1 FKKTVYFV
9 AMSGFLADS
18 YAIFSPNVVSPA
30 LAYIYWS
37 TDTTGTKGL
46 VINVITL
53 AGSCIGMVLF
63 GWLADVFG
71 RKRLYGVE
79 LVIGIIATLG
89 LTQVS
94 AGYNQQ
100 SMSPFAWIVWW
111 RFVLGIGI
119 GAEYPLSALI
129 AAEWSATGTRGT
141 MLAAVFLLQPIGQ
154 FLAYIVGYVALVGI
168 TRDRL
173 PNWTSADWDD
183 PANRD
188 IGAATIDSVWRCV
201 IGVGAFP
208 ALIAIALRF
217 TIPETPRYLLDVRE
231 DLPAAAQAT
240 RRVHPD
246 KANTPSRQN
255 SDKITKGGSEPY
267 LTSNDK
273 EAGVVQSSS
282 INIENKGLTQRHS
295 VRSAEIKEE
304 FGRGQGFR
312 RILAGISIC
321 WFIMDISFYGLG
333 LDTPRTLAKIFGT
346 QPSDATKNGF
356 DWNSGFASQDENIY
370 DALLGDATRAL
381 YTIPISGIFGSVVFL
396 LLVNYI
402 PRATVLRWMFVLFAI
417 LFAIAGSSLTAVYE
431 TTNHSLT
438 VAFYALALCI
448 LNFGPNTI
456 LFMLPAELF
465 PTRYRGTCYGIAAA
479 SGKAGAILI
488 QIISHFAKATDSS
501 SGKWP
506 LAIMLMCF
514 SPLMLI
520 GAFFA
525 WVWIPDV
532 Q

>member
-1 FKKTVYFV
+1 V
-9 AMSGFLADS
+9 A
-18 YAIFSPNVVSPA
+18 
-30 LAYIYWS
+30 
-37 TDTTGTKGL
+37 
-46 VINVITL
+46 
-53 AGSCIGMVLF
+53 
-63 GWLADVFG
+63 
-71 RKRLYGVE
+71 
-79 LVIGIIATLG
+79 
-89 LTQVS
+89 Q
-94 AGYNQQ
+94 
-100 SMSPFAWIVWW
+100 
-111 RFVLGIGI
+111 
-119 GAEYPLSALI
+119 
-129 AAEWSATGTRGT
+129 
-141 MLAAVFLLQPIGQ
+141 
-154 FLAYIVGYVALVGI
+154 
-168 TRDRL
+168 
-173 PNWTSADWDD
+173 
-183 PANRD
+183 
-188 IGAATIDSVWRCV
+188 DSVWRCV

-255 SDKITKGGSEPY
+255 SNKITKGGSEPY

-282 INIENKGLTQRHS
+282 IDMENKGLTQRQS
-295 VRSAEIKEE
+295 VRSAEIKDQSGRGRSDDIVNGSFEIHQAPSGTQKATSDETRLKSNGHAPDPGSKISGKDLATQRRRKNE
-304 FGRGQGFR
+304 FWYDWHATFGKGQGFR

-321 WFIMDISFYGLG
+321 WFIMDMSFYGLG
-333 LDTPRTLAKIFGT
+333 LDTPRTLAKIFGA

-356 DWNSGFASQDENIY
+356 DWNSGLASQDENIY

-402 PRATVLRWMFVLFAI
+402 PRATVLRWMFVLLAI
-417 LFAIAGSSLTAVYE
+417 LFAVAGSSLTAVYE

-479 SGKAGAILI
+479 SGKA
-488 QIISHFAKATDSS
+488 
-501 SGKWP
+501 
-506 LAIMLMCF
+506 
-514 SPLMLI
+514 
-520 GAFFA
+520 
-525 WVWIPDV
+525 
-532 Q
+532 